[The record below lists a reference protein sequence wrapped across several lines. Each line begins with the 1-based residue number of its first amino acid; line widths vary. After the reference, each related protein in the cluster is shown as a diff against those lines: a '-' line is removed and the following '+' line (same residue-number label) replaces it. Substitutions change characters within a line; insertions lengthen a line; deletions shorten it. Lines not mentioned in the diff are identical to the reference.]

1 MEPPGSHGGRVTESR
16 VGGRFWAFRPPRPSS
31 EGAPLALGWPSLGLC
46 VAGREVMRLEWELI
60 TELSERSEGLL
71 QWLNGKESACN
82 SGSTGEVGSSPVL
95 GGAPEGEMATHSGI
109 LVWKIPWAEEPPGC
123 SPWGRKESNT
133 TEHTRTH
140 ENSAPQEPAPQPS
153 ILARHTPRT
162 GHQDSWHGPK
172 NKQGLGQQPL
182 PPDNRPAVHSPP

>member
-133 TEHTRTH
+133 TEHTCTH